1 MVDRT
6 GIKQIVLDEINEI
19 ARRCG
24 VRKVILFGSR
34 ARGDFKKT
42 SDIDLAV
49 DGGDIPRFAV
59 DIEED
64 TWTLLKFDV
73 VDLNRDI
80 QEELLESIRKEG
92 IVIYEEV

>member
-6 GIKQIVLDEINEI
+6 GIKQIVLDEIKEI
-19 ARRCG
+19 AQKCG

-49 DGGDIPRFAV
+49 DG
-59 DIEED
+59 E
-64 TWTLLKFDV
+64 
-73 VDLNRDI
+73 
-80 QEELLESIRKEG
+80 
-92 IVIYEEV
+92 IYLVLQ

>member
-6 GIKQIVLDEINEI
+6 GIKQIVLDEIKEI
-19 ARRCG
+19 AQKCG

-42 SDIDLAV
+42 SDVDLAV

-80 QEELLESIRKEG
+80 QEELLESIRKDG
-92 IVIYEEV
+92 IVIYEKV